1 MLRLLTAAIAGF
13 LVFVVTTY
21 FVQRADEPFFII
33 LFGTLSTFVLA
44 PWLVL
49 RIWPPAD
56 PAKRAARAGK
66 LEVREFNVVR
76 AWQIAE
82 LEDEGLHFVLE
93 LGSGGT
99 LFLSGQFL
107 YEPVAKGVF
116 PCAEL
121 KVSVDSRTKDVLALD
136 CAGERIEIVDTLDAF
151 TDEEL
156 ERRVHPG
163 AFRVYRKPA
172 GRVLQALGRAVL
184 AR

>member
-1 MLRLLTAAIAGF
+1 MLRLITAALAGF
-13 LVFVVTTY
+13 LVLVLTTY
-21 FVQRADEPFFII
+21 LVKRADEPFFII

-49 RIWPPAD
+49 RFWPRTDAL
-56 PAKRAARAGK
+56 KRAARAGE
-66 LEVREFNVVR
+66 LNVREFNVVR
-76 AWQIAE
+76 AWQIDE

-93 LGSGGT
+93 LDSGGT

-107 YEPVAKGVF
+107 YEPVTKGAF

-121 KVSVDSRTKDVLALD
+121 KVSVNSRTKDVLALD
-136 CAGERIEIVDTLDAF
+136 CAGERIEIVDTFGAF

-156 ERRVHPG
+156 ERRLHPG

-172 GRVLQALGRAVL
+172 RRVLQALGRAVP

>member
-1 MLRLLTAAIAGF
+1 MLRLLIAAIAGF

-21 FVQRADEPFFII
+21 FVKRADEPFFII

-49 RIWPPAD
+49 RFWPRAD
-56 PAKRAARAGK
+56 ALKRAARSGE
-66 LEVREFNVVR
+66 LEVREFRVVR

-93 LGSGGT
+93 LGAGGT

-116 PCAEL
+116 PCADL
-121 KVSVDSRTKDVLALD
+121 KVSVDTRTKEVLALD
-136 CAGERIEIVDTLDAF
+136 CAGERIETIDTFDAF

-163 AFRVYRKPA
+163 AFCVYGKSPGA
-172 GRVLQALGRAVL
+172 LLNSWGRSSVQC
-184 AR
+184 

>member
-1 MLRLLTAAIAGF
+1 MLRLLSAAIAGF
-13 LVFVVTTY
+13 LVLVLTTY
-21 FVQRADEPFFII
+21 LVKRADEPFFII
-33 LFGTLSTFVLA
+33 LFGSLSAFVLA

-49 RIWPPAD
+49 RFWPRPD
-56 PAKRAARAGK
+56 LVQRAARAST
-66 LEVREFNVVR
+66 LEAHEFNVVR

-93 LGSGGT
+93 LASGGT

-107 YEPVAKGVF
+107 YAPVAKRVF

-121 KVSVDSRTKDVLALD
+121 KVSMDTRTKDVLALE
-136 CAGERIEIVDTLDAF
+136 CAGEPIAIVDTFDAF

-156 ERRVHPG
+156 ERRVYPG
-163 AFRVYRKPA
+163 AFRLYSKPA
-172 GRVLQALGRAVL
+172 GAVLHALGRAVV